1 MDTKIFRDL
10 SYGVYITTTL
20 DGQRPTGCITNSVM
34 QITSSPATLAVS
46 VNHDNFTNGCIAKT
60 GKFTVSILPE
70 NTDPV
75 LIGAFGFQSGKDKDK
90 FAGVD
95 YELAEG
101 IPVVKASMGYM
112 VCKVISTME
121 TSTHTVF
128 LGEVIAAE
136 VYERTAPAMT
146 YAYYHAVLKG
156 KSPKNAPTYQP
167 PEEESK
173 PKASSGGFVC
183 QVCGYVYEG
192 EDLPTGFTCPVCGV
206 SRENFKPR
214 KPLSK
219 FMCQVCGYVYEGEE
233 LPAGFTCPVCG
244 VGRENF
250 KQIS

>member
-60 GKFTVSILPE
+60 GKFAVSILPE

-167 PEEESK
+167 PGILRRFCL
-173 PKASSGGFVC
+173 SGVRVRLRGGRSPHRLHLPGLRREQGEF
-183 QVCGYVYEG
+183 QTPQTPLEIYVPG
-192 EDLPTGFTCPVCGV
+192 L
-206 SRENFKPR
+206 RLR
-214 KPLSK
+214 L
-219 FMCQVCGYVYEGEE
+219 
-233 LPAGFTCPVCG
+233 
-244 VGRENF
+244 
-250 KQIS
+250 

>member
-1 MDTKIFRDL
+1 
-10 SYGVYITTTL
+10 
-20 DGQRPTGCITNSVM
+20 M

-60 GKFTVSILPE
+60 GKFAVSILPE

-128 LGEVIAAE
+128 LGEVIACLLYTSLLFLEDVADQRLSGAF
-136 VYERTAPAMT
+136 VIQLGKGIFFGL
-146 YAYYHAVLKG
+146 VLEFQF
-156 KSPKNAPTYQP
+156 PLFFP
-167 PEEESK
+167 
-173 PKASSGGFVC
+173 VDVL
-183 QVCGYVYEG
+183 QVGQSL
-192 EDLPTGFTCPVCGV
+192 D
-206 SRENFKPR
+206 
-214 KPLSK
+214 
-219 FMCQVCGYVYEGEE
+219 
-233 LPAGFTCPVCG
+233 
-244 VGRENF
+244 
-250 KQIS
+250 IS